1 MAAFGVFVGAVAGL
15 PAMLLGE
22 PFLSALWVPEPI
34 PGIGKVGTVLM
45 FDIGVFLTVIGV
57 TTQIALLLAE
67 EPLLFPMQSNTE
79 AQASQSAPE
88 A

>member
-1 MAAFGVFVGAVAGL
+1 MY
-15 PAMLLGE
+15 
-22 PFLSALWVPEPI
+22 ALWMEEPI
-34 PGIGKVGTVLM
+34 PGIGKIGTPVL

-67 EPLLFPMQSNTE
+67 EPLLFPMRRSTAE
-79 AQASQSAPE
+79 QAPQGAPE